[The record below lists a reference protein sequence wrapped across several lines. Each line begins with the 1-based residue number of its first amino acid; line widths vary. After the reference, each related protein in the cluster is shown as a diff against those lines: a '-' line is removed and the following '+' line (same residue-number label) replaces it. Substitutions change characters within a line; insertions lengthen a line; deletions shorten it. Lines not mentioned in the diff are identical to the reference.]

1 MNNLR
6 ASDPLFATPLESV
19 VRRFLSSSLY
29 DSELVTL
36 RMPVDIQERDG
47 IYAFQADLP
56 GLKKEDINVRID
68 GNQVQIEVRD
78 KQGQGASTTAA
89 GTGTGTAVTQKV
101 LRTERNHGAICRTF
115 SMADDIDDSQV
126 KASYVDG
133 VLQLELP
140 KKASSPAKRISIQ

>member
-6 ASDPLFATPLESV
+6 PSDPLFATPLESV

-29 DSELVTL
+29 DSELITL

-56 GLKKEDINVRID
+56 GLKKDDISVRID
-68 GNQVQIEVRD
+68 GNQVQIEVHD
-78 KQGQGASTTAA
+78 NPDTPAPVA
-89 GTGTGTAVTQKV
+89 GEKV
-101 LRTERNHGAICRTF
+101 LRTERNHGAISRTF
-115 SMADDIDDSQV
+115 SMADDIDDTQV

-140 KKASSPAKRISIQ
+140 KKASSVAKRIAIQ